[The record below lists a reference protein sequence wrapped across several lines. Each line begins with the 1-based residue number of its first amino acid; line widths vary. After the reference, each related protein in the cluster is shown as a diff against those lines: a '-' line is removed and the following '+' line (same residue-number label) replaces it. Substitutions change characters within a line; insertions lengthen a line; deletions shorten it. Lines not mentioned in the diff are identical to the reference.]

1 MAEDPTLEDED
12 SRLDASYA
20 VLLHMD
26 TDATIGAA
34 SGASTIGRK
43 IEMVIIG
50 WYVVSRKVEI
60 GCERVCTLQ

>member
-1 MAEDPTLEDED
+1 
-12 SRLDASYA
+12 
-20 VLLHMD
+20 VLLHVD
-26 TDATIGAA
+26 TDATIGVA